1 MKAKWKKIGVL
12 LLIAMMLVSILG
24 ACSGGNNSTND
35 TAGTEAEETADTEEA
50 TEEESAETEEPTD
63 AASKDTI
70 VVATS
75 AEPTSLDPQFGED
88 TTTQRVV
95 MQISDT
101 LIGVDENMN
110 YVPKLAES
118 WEMSP
123 DGLTLTFKLREG
135 VKAHNGE
142 TLTSE
147 DVAYTVERGQAS
159 TLVAKAFAAIESVE
173 CPDDLTVV
181 MHLAYSSPIQL
192 AYLSSPST
200 GIVNKKACE
209 EMGDESFGRA
219 PVAYGPYKVV
229 GWESGDKVTLEAHE
243 DYWNGAPA
251 IKNAEFK
258 VYADSNTAAIALQN
272 GQVDVV
278 MDVST
283 ADVNSLES
291 DSNVAV
297 YTGDSLIA
305 FHLHMN
311 CERTPFSDPKVRQ
324 AINYAINTQDIIDAC
339 FDGIGATIMDSFI
352 PKMSLSADFGERPY
366 QYDMEKAK
374 SLLAEAG
381 YENGF
386 ECNILVTSGAQ
397 EKMAQVIQAYLQQ
410 IGITLKIDVY
420 EWGTLLDI
428 VNSGD
433 YDMTILRIVA
443 MIPDP
448 DLSLYTRFQSEQPY
462 NFSKFKVP
470 ELDKMLEDARS
481 CADADER
488 TQMYLDIN
496 KYLWDNA
503 PTVPLCFTT
512 VINATNASLKG
523 YHTDPRG
530 FINVC
535 ELSW

>member
-1 MKAKWKKIGVL
+1 MKKKLVAL
-12 LLIAMMLVSILG
+12 LLIAAMVFVLA
-24 ACSGGNNSTND
+24 ACGGSSDSGSST
-35 TAGTEAEETADTEEA
+35 ASEPAEKETEEA
-50 TEEESAETEEPTD
+50 ETAEEAEDAEAEAPAESGD
-63 AASKDTI
+63 AKDTI

-75 AEPTSLDPQFGED
+75 AEPTSLDPQYGED

-95 MQISDT
+95 MQISDP
-101 LIGVDENMN
+101 LIGVDEDMN

-118 WEMSP
+118 WEMSE
-123 DGLTLTFKLREG
+123 DGLTLTFHLREG

-142 TLTSE
+142 TLTSG

-173 CPDDLTVV
+173 CPDDLTVI

-209 EMGDESFGRA
+209 EMGDEAFGRA
-219 PVAYGPYKVV
+219 PVAYGPYRVV
-229 GWESGDKVTLEAHE
+229 SWDSGDKVTLEAFDE
-243 DYWNGAPA
+243 YWAGEPA
-251 IKNAEFK
+251 IKNAVFK
-258 VYADSNTAAIALQN
+258 IYGDSNTAAIALRN

-278 MDVST
+278 LDVST
-283 ADVNSLES
+283 ADVNTLES
-291 DSNVAV
+291 DSNVTV
-297 YTGDSLIA
+297 YSGDSLIA

-311 CERTPFSDPKVRQ
+311 CEKTPFNDPKVRQ
-324 AINYAINTQDIIDAC
+324 ALNYAIDTQALIDAC
-339 FDGIGATIMDSFI
+339 FDGIGATVMDSFI
-352 PKMSLSADFGERPY
+352 PKMSISEDLGERPY
-366 QYDMEKAK
+366 AYDEEKAK
-374 SLLAEAG
+374 ELLKEAG

-386 ECNILVTSGAQ
+386 DCNILVTSGQQ
-397 EKMAQVIQAYLQQ
+397 EKMAQVIQAYLLNV
-410 IGITLKIDVY
+410 GINLDIKVY
-420 EWGTLLDI
+420 EWGTLLDM
-428 VNSGD
+428 VNAGD

-462 NFSKFKVP
+462 NFSKFVDA
-470 ELDKMLEDARS
+470 ELDANLEAARS
-481 CADADER
+481 CPDPTER
-488 TQMYLDIN
+488 TNMYIAIN
-496 KYLWDNA
+496 QYLWENA

-512 VINATNASLKG
+512 VINAANAGLNG